1 MKLRVTEI
9 TKQQGLTLKDLADK
23 INVSR
28 QSLANTLLK
37 GNPTIETLSKI
48 ATALEVPIWQLLVS
62 PEEVQLPSNTLSVKC
77 PHCGNEFPVSVNVE
91 LKPKNKD

>member
-91 LKPKNKD
+91 LKTENR

>member
-91 LKPKNKD
+91 LKTRDD